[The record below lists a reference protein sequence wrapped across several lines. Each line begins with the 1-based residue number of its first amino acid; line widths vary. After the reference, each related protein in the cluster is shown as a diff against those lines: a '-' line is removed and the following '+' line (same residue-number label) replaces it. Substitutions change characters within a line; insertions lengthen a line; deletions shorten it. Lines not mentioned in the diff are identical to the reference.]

1 MDYVIKVRVKIST
14 SSLYNKL
21 HFWNVMTCY
30 YHRVSDN
37 DNSNTVG
44 EGYAY
49 IYSIVSGL
57 YAIVSMV
64 LSLACMVLSLLY
76 CLWPV
81 WYCHFYA
88 KSKEELEI
96 KSIRFVSHSCSLASS
111 QPMYE
116 IYNCNN
122 INRVKDMC
130 MECGYNVFVQLQQ
143 AKKKEQKKIENYKFI
158 TIKVAFRLFNISRK
172 IMKTEY
178 RKTHTI

>member
-14 SSLYNKL
+14 SSLCNKL

-37 DNSNTVG
+37 DNSITVG
-44 EGYAY
+44 EGQAY

-57 YAIVSMV
+57 YGIVSGLYGIVSGLYIV
-64 LSLACMVLSLLY
+64 LI
-76 CLWPV
+76 CLWAV

-130 MECGYNVFVQLQQ
+130 MECGYNVFCKII
-143 AKKKEQKKIENYKFI
+143 ASKKKNKTKN
-158 TIKVAFRLFNISRK
+158 RK
-172 IMKTEY
+172 L
-178 RKTHTI
+178 

>member
-96 KSIRFVSHSCSLASS
+96 NSIRFVSFLIHAVWPVASLCTKYIIAL
-111 QPMYE
+111 
-116 IYNCNN
+116 I
-122 INRVKDMC
+122 
-130 MECGYNVFVQLQQ
+130 L
-143 AKKKEQKKIENYKFI
+143 IE
-158 TIKVAFRLFNISRK
+158 
-172 IMKTEY
+172 
-178 RKTHTI
+178 